1 MVQFKNKW
9 ETEIENLMNEGVKSK
24 LRGWSMKNIIKSI
37 EEKHG
42 EQAGLEAKEYIL
54 KKYGI

>member
-9 ETEIENLMNEGVKSK
+9 EDEIENLMNEGVKSK
-24 LRGWSMKNIIKSI
+24 LRGWSMKSIIKSI
-37 EEKHG
+37 EEEHG

>member
-24 LRGWSMKNIIKSI
+24 LRGWSMKSIIKSI
-37 EEKHG
+37 G